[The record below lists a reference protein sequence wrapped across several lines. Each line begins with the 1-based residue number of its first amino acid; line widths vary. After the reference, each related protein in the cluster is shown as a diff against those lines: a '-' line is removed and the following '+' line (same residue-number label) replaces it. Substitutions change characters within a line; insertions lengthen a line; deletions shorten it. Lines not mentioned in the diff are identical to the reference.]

1 MIPGIGSALREQNV
15 EISDDAYKQVEAII
29 RSMTPEERRNPSLIR
44 HARRNRIATGSGTSP
59 DEVVD
64 LLKQFREMQKM
75 MSQLGGLAGGE
86 MPGGK
91 KGKRGVMSRMP
102 GQIGQIGQMRDMMK
116 QMQESG
122 MDPSQLGGM
131 GGLPGMG
138 GDPRELEALMSGQQ
152 QLGPMQQRGRRAQKG
167 PSHTKPQRSSG
178 AKRKKK
184 R

>member
-1 MIPGIGSALREQNV
+1 M
-15 EISDDAYKQVEAII
+15 
-29 RSMTPEERRNPSLIR
+29 MT
-44 HARRNRIATGSGTSP
+44 
-59 DEVVD
+59 
-64 LLKQFREMQKM
+64 
-75 MSQLGGLAGGE
+75 QLGGMAGGG

-102 GQIGQIGQMRDMMK
+102 GQVGQIGQMRDMVK

-152 QLGPMQQRGRRAQKG
+152 QLGPMQQRGRKAQKG
-167 PSHTKPQRSSG
+167 PSHTKPQG
-178 AKRKKK
+178 GKRKKK